1 MLKKKNLLALLIV
14 ATMMTGLLSAV
25 FAEEIATTEAISTEL
40 TEPAQDVIET
50 PVEAPNDV
58 TENAQ
63 ASEVPS
69 VEPEMPMVQNEEKDA
84 ETVAETATI
93 EVKEEAE
100 EVKEVIVEEIKVE
113 IESQPTEEQL
123 EVTVTEETKPEE
135 VEPEETKVEEA
146 PVEEIKEEITEEV
159 KIEETAAQEPETE
172 EPEVQESQSTE
183 TVTEVPEVVE
193 TEEIKPEEPAIE
205 GAPVVE
211 QTIETPAEET
221 VETETAQETEEIIET
236 ENEDEPVK
244 FTGKAFISVENNGIL
259 YYGDRII
266 LKANVEGA
274 NMDYSIIWEASEDG
288 EKWERV
294 GTGEWYAFD
303 LTAENASR
311 QYRIILNSK

>member
-1 MLKKKNLLALLIV
+1 M
-14 ATMMTGLLSAV
+14 
-25 FAEEIATTEAISTEL
+25 
-40 TEPAQDVIET
+40 
-50 PVEAPNDV
+50 
-58 TENAQ
+58 
-63 ASEVPS
+63 
-69 VEPEMPMVQNEEKDA
+69 
-84 ETVAETATI
+84 
-93 EVKEEAE
+93 
-100 EVKEVIVEEIKVE
+100 
-113 IESQPTEEQL
+113 
-123 EVTVTEETKPEE
+123 
-135 VEPEETKVEEA
+135 
-146 PVEEIKEEITEEV
+146 
-159 KIEETAAQEPETE
+159 
-172 EPEVQESQSTE
+172 
-183 TVTEVPEVVE
+183 TEVPEVVE

-205 GAPVVE
+205 EAPVVE

-221 VETETAQETEEIIET
+221 VETEEPETAQATEEIIET

>member
-113 IESQPTEEQL
+113 IESQPTEEQP
-123 EVTVTEETKPEE
+123 EVTVTEETRPEE
-135 VEPEETKVEEA
+135 VKSEEPKVEEA
-146 PVEEIKEEITEEV
+146 PVEEIKEEV
-159 KIEETAAQEPETE
+159 KAEETAAQEPETE
-172 EPEVQESQSTE
+172 EPVAQESQSVE
-183 TVTEVPEVVE
+183 TVTEVPEIAE

-205 GAPVVE
+205 EAPVVE
-211 QTIETPAEET
+211 QTIDTPAEET
-221 VETETAQETEEIIET
+221 EKPETVQATEEIIET

-274 NMDYSIIWEASEDG
+274 NMEYSIIWEASEDG

>member
-1 MLKKKNLLALLIV
+1 MLKKRNWLALLIV

-50 PVEAPNDV
+50 PVEAQNDV

-113 IESQPTEEQL
+113 IESQPTEEQP
-123 EVTVTEETKPEE
+123 EVTVTEETK
-135 VEPEETKVEEA
+135 VEETKVEEA

-159 KIEETAAQEPETE
+159 KIEETATQEPETK

-183 TVTEVPEVVE
+183 TVTEIPEVVE

-205 GAPVVE
+205 EAPVIE

-221 VETETAQETEEIIET
+221 VETEEPETAQETEEIIET

-274 NMDYSIIWEASEDG
+274 NMEYSIIWEASEDG